1 MKVKSLGKVLGA
13 LCLATAVS
21 VQFSQSA
28 AAQTWPA
35 KPISLVVPY
44 AAGGGLDGM
53 ARLLAND
60 LSKRLGQQVIVDIRP
75 GASGTIG
82 TNYAAKAAPDGY
94 TFLLDPGGPIVN
106 APFLV
111 KDLPYD
117 PERDFVPVTK
127 IADSSVVILANP
139 KFPAHDMTSLIA
151 YAKANPGKVLAA
163 NVGVGSGGHLAALLL
178 EQQAGI
184 KFTHVPYA
192 GTGQMMKDLLSGEV
206 PVNFNFFG
214 PGIAPA
220 VDAGSLKV
228 LAIAGTKIPAAL
240 QSKKVQT
247 AVEAGFP
254 KYLVEGWFAM
264 FAPKG
269 VPNDILAKMHDAVT
283 TYLKTPAAKE
293 KFLELGLDAAPTTPE
308 ELAKFVAEERK
319 IWGDLIKS
327 VDIGG

>member
-1 MKVKSLGKVLGA
+1 MEEKLKTKFAAA
-13 LCLATAVS
+13 LMVIAAIAQTD
-21 VQFSQSA
+21 QSA
-28 AAQTWPA
+28 LAQAWPN

-60 LSKRLGQQVIVDIRP
+60 LTQRLGQQVIVDIRA
-75 GASGTIG
+75 GANGTIG
-82 TNYAAKAAPDGY
+82 TNYAAKATPDGY

-117 PERDFVPVTK
+117 PERDLVPVTK
-127 IADSSVVILANP
+127 IADSSVVVLANP
-139 KFPAHDMTSLIA
+139 KFPAADMTGLIA

-184 KFTHVPYA
+184 RFTHVPYT
-192 GTGQMMKDLLSGEV
+192 GTGQMMKDLISGEV
-206 PVNFNFFG
+206 PINFNFFG

-220 VDAGSLKV
+220 VDSGSLKV
-228 LAIAGTKIPAAL
+228 LAIAGTKVPAAL
-240 QSKKVQT
+240 QAKNVQT
-247 AVEAGFP
+247 APEAGFP

-269 VPNDILAKMHDAVT
+269 VPEEILAKMHAAVT
-283 TYLKTPAAKE
+283 SYLMTPAAKE
-293 KFLELGLDAAPTTPE
+293 KLLELGLDAAPTSSAD
-308 ELAKFVAEERK
+308 LAKFIGEERK
-319 IWGDLIKS
+319 TWSNLIGS
-327 VDIGG
+327 IDMGGK